1 MSPDCPRIPPSF
13 FCLPHPPLILSLLH
27 QAAIVL
33 SVRGRG
39 PSAGTCLFRDAITLM
54 FLPLSCFP
62 PLLSPQDLAVMM
74 FSVDESKGKVL
85 VYAGVPDEAAKR
97 GLVVLDWLRA
107 ALVPVEGKGGG
118 GKGGVAQG
126 QVSRMP

>member
-1 MSPDCPRIPPSF
+1 MPAHAFSATPLQSCFFPHLPR
-13 FCLPHPPLILSLLH
+13 PLFH
-27 QAAIVL
+27 
-33 SVRGRG
+33 
-39 PSAGTCLFRDAITLM
+39 
-54 FLPLSCFP
+54 SCFP

-85 VYAGVPDEAAKR
+85 VYAGVPDEAARR

-118 GKGGVAQG
+118 GKGGVAPG
-126 QVSRMP
+126 QVRGMPRSGVSYSK